1 MNAVRTLKHWAEST
15 GNFFTRTLVGRII
28 VFLSLPLI
36 ILAVALWEPNR
47 EPPVFDAQVHYNE
60 ESWERVS
67 VKAILNT
74 ATEMNVPWLLVG
86 SLPNEG
92 TWRLYR
98 GNSDRVIP
106 MLVPY
111 HTREQRET
119 WFDDPKTLSYLKDE
133 ISNKPY
139 RGIGEF
145 FLFDGQVDTPVVR
158 GMVEI
163 AEKRGLVLHARSD
176 QHAIRQLFALGPY
189 LRILWAHGGM
199 FTPPETIGELLGR
212 YPRLWVEISHRGDV
226 APNGTLSP
234 EWREIMLRHP
244 DRFLLG
250 SGTYN
255 TEYWYQF
262 RYYFD
267 QYRGWLKQLPPGP
280 AERIAFRN
288 GLELFNVNYRE
299 PTNAESRVSR

>member
-1 MNAVRTLKHWAEST
+1 MNAVGTLKHWAKIS
-15 GNFFTRTLVGRII
+15 GYFFTRTRVGRAI
-28 VFLSLPLI
+28 VFLSLPLF
-36 ILAVALWEPNR
+36 LLVVALWKPDY
-47 EPPVFDAQVHYNE
+47 EPPVFDAQVHYNQ

-67 VKAILNT
+67 VEAILHT
-74 ATEMNVPWLLVG
+74 AKEMNVPWLLVC

-98 GNSDRVIP
+98 ADRDRVIP
-106 MLVPY
+106 MMVPY
-111 HTREQRET
+111 RTREERYT
-119 WFDDPKTLSYLKDE
+119 WFNDPKTLPYIESE
-133 ISNKPY
+133 FGIIPY

-158 GMVEI
+158 GMIEI
-163 AEKRGLVLHARSD
+163 AQKRHLVLHARSD
-176 QHAIRQLFALGPY
+176 DNAIRQLFALGPD
-189 LRILWAHGGM
+189 LRILWAHAGM
-199 FTPPETIGELLGR
+199 FTPPATIGEMLGR

-226 APNGTLSP
+226 APNGKLSP
-234 EWREIMLRHP
+234 EWREIMLQYP

-250 SGTYN
+250 SGTYT

-267 QYRGWLKQLPPGP
+267 KYRDWLKQLPPGP

-288 GLELFNVNYRE
+288 GLELFDLKYRE
-299 PTNAESRVSR
+299 PQIPDAR